1 MIFGNKE
8 PSVTFDRGDN
18 LPRGDEIH
26 RDDSRLESFRSAVS
40 RLRAAST
47 LRDERST
54 GQNVNETQPIA
65 IREND
70 RSHGLRN
77 GEREMQTWPFGG
89 HAVRNCEA
97 EESRMVSAADKND
110 RYSFLKRI
118 QMWQRLRHC
127 DAGMDMARCGTAGRW
142 IGRSRP
148 GAKIVRRR
156 FLNLGRA
163 GRE

>member
-1 MIFGNKE
+1 MTDLTDY
-8 PSVTFDRGDN
+8 VTEN
-18 LPRGDEIH
+18 E
-26 RDDSRLESFRSAVS
+26 RDANVALWGSA
-40 RLRAAST
+40 T
-47 LRDERST
+47 
-54 GQNVNETQPIA
+54 
-65 IREND
+65 
-70 RSHGLRN
+70 
-77 GEREMQTWPFGG
+77 
-89 HAVRNCEA
+89 AVRNCET

-148 GAKIVRRR
+148 GAKIVRGR